1 MSADT
6 SGLAKQL
13 ADNAAANQ
21 APTYPRSGGPMG
33 GASVGTQGTAMQPVI
48 VQGQVGTAGSWIS
61 LPRSLAFGTVGT
73 PGLQS

>member
-6 SGLAKQL
+6 TGLTAQL
-13 ADNAAANQ
+13 AANAAANK
-21 APTYPRSGGPMG
+21 APTYPHTGGPMG

-48 VQGQVGTAGSWIS
+48 VQGQVGTPASWIS

-73 PGLQS
+73 PGLQA